1 MKKNHFNLIAVAL
14 LAALNALVSAFASP
28 DSSAVDA
35 KDAAALKRHTEM
47 FEKSVALIKRYE
59 TLHKPRNWP
68 YIGYGHRVLPGE
80 RYRRGVVLGEKEAEA
95 LLRKDLI
102 KNIKFFEDQGEHAI
116 MLGTLAYNIGIG
128 NVKKS
133 TVYSKIAAGD
143 TAIRSNYLNHSMY
156 RGKQHKGLRQRRVDE
171 YEIFAEYGLVKS

>member
-14 LAALNALVSAFASP
+14 LAALIALVSAFASP

-133 TVYSKIAAGD
+133 TVYSNIAAGD